1 MVSPNAVRC
10 INRARNKVQFF
21 SKHLVNDPRWRK
33 MTGYEPQPLDNDPSQ
48 GITTEKIKD
57 FYQSVDSITPPLNI
71 EDEVQ
76 KRVAAELAK
85 HNLTGDIGASV
96 EVKPKRKYTKKKA

>member
-10 INRARNKVQFF
+10 INRQRNKVQFF

-33 MTGYEPQPLDNDPSQ
+33 MTGYEPQPLPTDPSQ
-48 GITTEKIKD
+48 GIQAK
-57 FYQSVDSITPPLNI
+57 SVNI

-85 HNLTGDIGASV
+85 YKSITEDIGASV

>member
-1 MVSPNAVRC
+1 MNLGVRC
-10 INRARNKVQFF
+10 INRQRNKVQYF

-33 MTGYEPQPLDNDPSQ
+33 MTGYEPQPLDTDPV
-48 GITTEKIKD
+48 TKP
-57 FYQSVDSITPPLNI
+57 SVNI

-96 EVKPKRKYTKKKA
+96 EIKPKRKYTKKKA